1 MKKLKVVQIGIG
13 HDHGP
18 LVLHTLLRHTER
30 FEVAGLVLPEDEA
43 KDFCEVV
50 KQFESVPKLSLEEAL
65 SLPGL
70 DAVIVETE
78 EKNLNKYAVKAFEA
92 GYPVHMDKPGGLDL
106 EEFERTIKTA
116 EKHNLEF
123 HLGYMYRYNPAV
135 IDAIKKVKTGEIGEV
150 YCVEAHMD
158 CQHVP
163 NKRNWLSNFPGGMMF
178 YLGCHLVDLI
188 LQIQGMPEE
197 VIPMNC
203 ASADDTLA
211 DDLGFAV
218 FKYKKG
224 LSFAKTC
231 ANEAGGFM
239 RRQLVICGT
248 KGTIE
253 IRPLEGFDSSVPD
266 GVYSKVR
273 YVAPEDAN
281 DWGKDISFEK
291 TPALGRYDA
300 MMLDFA
306 DIVEGKK
313 GLSDYEYELQLYK
326 TLLKACGK

>member
-18 LVLHTLLRHTER
+18 LILQTLLRHTER
-30 FEVAGLVLPEDEA
+30 FEVAGLVLPENEA
-43 KDFCEVV
+43 KDFCETV
-50 KQFESVPKLSLEEAL
+50 KQFEDVPKLSLDEAL
-65 SLPGL
+65 AIPGL
-70 DAVIVETE
+70 DAVTVETE
-78 EKNLNKYAVKAFEA
+78 EKNLNKYALKALEA
-92 GYPVHMDKPGGLDL
+92 GYPVHMDKPGGMDL
-106 EEFERTIKTA
+106 EEFEKTVKTA
-116 EKHNLEF
+116 EKKKVEF

-135 IDAIKKVKTGEIGEV
+135 IDAINKVKSGEIGEV
-150 YCVEAHMD
+150 YSVEAHMD
-158 CQHVP
+158 CHHIRE
-163 NKRNWLSNFPGGMMF
+163 KREWLSTFPGGMMF

-188 LQIQGMPEE
+188 MLIQGVPEE
-197 VIPMNC
+197 VIPVNC
-203 ASADDTLA
+203 ASASDTSA
-211 DDLGFAV
+211 EDLGFAV

-266 GVYSKVR
+266 GVYSRVR
-273 YVAPEDAN
+273 YVAPEDAH
-281 DWGKDISFEK
+281 DWGKDIPFEK
-291 TPALGRYDA
+291 SPVLGRYDA

-306 DIVEGKK
+306 DIAEGKK
-313 GLSDYEYELQLYK
+313 GVSDYAYELELYK
-326 TLLKACGK
+326 TLLKACGR

>member
-1 MKKLKVVQIGIG
+1 MKRLKVVQIGIG

-18 LVLHTLLRHTER
+18 LILQTLLRYTER
-30 FEVAGLVLPEDEA
+30 FEVAGLVLPENEEN
-43 KDFCEVV
+43 DFSEVV
-50 KQFESVPKLSLEEAL
+50 KQFENVPKLSPEEAL
-65 SLPGL
+65 TLPGL
-70 DAVIVETE
+70 DAVTVETE
-78 EKNLNKYAVKAFEA
+78 EKNLNKYALKALEA

-106 EEFERTIKTA
+106 DEFEKTVRTA
-116 EKHNLEF
+116 EKNKLEF

-135 IDAIKKVKTGEIGEV
+135 IDAMNKVRSGEIGEV

-158 CQHVP
+158 CQHAP
-163 NKRNWLSNFPGGMMF
+163 EKRNWLSNFPGGMMF

-188 LQIQGMPEE
+188 LQIQGEPEE

-203 ASADDTLA
+203 ASADDAPA
-211 DDLGFAV
+211 DDFGFAV

-253 IRPLEGFDSSVPD
+253 IRPLEGFDSSLLD
-266 GVYSKVR
+266 GVYSRVR
-273 YVAPEDAN
+273 YVAPKDAN

-291 TPALGRYDA
+291 TSSLGRYDA
-300 MMLDFA
+300 MMFDFA

-313 GLSDYEYELQLYK
+313 DVSDYEYELQLYR
-326 TLLKACGK
+326 TLLKACGR